1 MLPEITLEWLEA
13 RVRADDDGCWIWT
26 GYTTKHGQPQAR
38 LNYQLIL
45 VRRVVWEMTHD
56 KELKSTMWVAAK
68 CNKPGCCHPDCM
80 VARTRSQALKGRGMT
95 LLHRAAIATAK
106 RRNSDIPDEVVAEV
120 RASVCL
126 WVPALSEPLEP
137 LTFFGW
143 CKEFEIAVQYT
154 QRSLCALEIEGMA

>member
-13 RVRADDDGCWIWT
+13 RVRTDDDGCWIWT

-120 RASVCL
+120 RASDEQARQMARRL
-126 WVPALSEPLEP
+126 G
-137 LTFFGW
+137 LT
-143 CKEFEIAVQYT
+143 ESYV
-154 QRSLCALEIEGMA
+154 SLVRRGKIRVDLRNPFTGLGA

>member
-38 LNYQLIL
+38 LNYQLVL

-120 RASVCL
+120 RASDEQARQMARRL
-126 WVPALSEPLEP
+126 G
-137 LTFFGW
+137 LT
-143 CKEFEIAVQYT
+143 ESYV
-154 QRSLCALEIEGMA
+154 SLVRRGKIRVDLRNPFAGLGA

>member
-13 RVRADDDGCWIWT
+13 RVRADEDGCWIWT

-38 LNYQLIL
+38 LNYQLVL

-95 LLHRAAIATAK
+95 LLRRAAIATAK

-120 RASVCL
+120 RASDEQARQMARRL
-126 WVPALSEPLEP
+126 G
-137 LTFFGW
+137 LT
-143 CKEFEIAVQYT
+143 ESYV
-154 QRSLCALEIEGMA
+154 SLVRRGKIRVDLRNPFAGLGA

>member
-56 KELKSTMWVAAK
+56 KELKSTLWVAAK

-120 RASVCL
+120 RASDEQARQMARRL
-126 WVPALSEPLEP
+126 G
-137 LTFFGW
+137 LT
-143 CKEFEIAVQYT
+143 ESYV
-154 QRSLCALEIEGMA
+154 SLVRRGKIRVDLRNPFAGLGA

>member
-38 LNYQLIL
+38 LNYQLVL

-95 LLHRAAIATAK
+95 LLRRAAIATAK

-120 RASVCL
+120 RASDEQARQMARRL
-126 WVPALSEPLEP
+126 G
-137 LTFFGW
+137 LT
-143 CKEFEIAVQYT
+143 ESYV
-154 QRSLCALEIEGMA
+154 SLVRRGKIRVDLRNPFAGLGA

>member
-120 RASVCL
+120 RASDEQARQMARRL
-126 WVPALSEPLEP
+126 G
-137 LTFFGW
+137 LT
-143 CKEFEIAVQYT
+143 ESYV
-154 QRSLCALEIEGMA
+154 SLVRRGKIRVDLRNPFAGLGA

>member
-120 RASVCL
+120 RASDEQARQMARRL
-126 WVPALSEPLEP
+126 G
-137 LTFFGW
+137 LT
-143 CKEFEIAVQYT
+143 ESYV
-154 QRSLCALEIEGMA
+154 SLVRRGKIRVDLRNPFTGLGA

>member
-1 MLPEITLEWLEA
+1 MLPEITIEWLEA

-45 VRRVVWEMTHD
+45 VRRVVWEMKHD

-120 RASVCL
+120 RASDEQARQMARRL
-126 WVPALSEPLEP
+126 G
-137 LTFFGW
+137 LT
-143 CKEFEIAVQYT
+143 ESYV
-154 QRSLCALEIEGMA
+154 SLVRRGKIRVDLRNPFTGLGA

>member
-45 VRRVVWEMTHD
+45 VRRVVWEMKHD

-120 RASVCL
+120 RASDEQARQMARRL
-126 WVPALSEPLEP
+126 G
-137 LTFFGW
+137 LT
-143 CKEFEIAVQYT
+143 ESYV
-154 QRSLCALEIEGMA
+154 SLVRRGKIRVDLRNPFTGLGA

>member
-1 MLPEITLEWLEA
+1 MLPEITLKWLEA

-45 VRRVVWEMTHD
+45 VRRVVWEMKHD

-120 RASVCL
+120 RASDEQARQMARRL
-126 WVPALSEPLEP
+126 G
-137 LTFFGW
+137 LT
-143 CKEFEIAVQYT
+143 ESYV
-154 QRSLCALEIEGMA
+154 SLVRRGKIRVDLRNPFTGLGA

>member
-13 RVRADDDGCWIWT
+13 RVRADEDGCWIWT

-120 RASVCL
+120 RASDEQARQMARRL
-126 WVPALSEPLEP
+126 G
-137 LTFFGW
+137 LT
-143 CKEFEIAVQYT
+143 ESYV
-154 QRSLCALEIEGMA
+154 SLVRRGKIRVDLRNPFAGLGA

>member
-1 MLPEITLEWLEA
+1 MLPEITIEWLEA

-38 LNYQLIL
+38 LNYQLVL

-120 RASVCL
+120 RASDEQARQMARRL
-126 WVPALSEPLEP
+126 G
-137 LTFFGW
+137 LT
-143 CKEFEIAVQYT
+143 ESYV
-154 QRSLCALEIEGMA
+154 SLVRRGKIRVDLRNPFAGLGA

>member
-45 VRRVVWEMTHD
+45 VRRVVWEMKHD
-56 KELKSTMWVAAK
+56 KELKSTLWVAAK

-106 RRNSDIPDEVVAEV
+106 RRKSEIPDEVVAEV
-120 RASVCL
+120 RASDEQARQMARRL
-126 WVPALSEPLEP
+126 G
-137 LTFFGW
+137 LT
-143 CKEFEIAVQYT
+143 ESYV
-154 QRSLCALEIEGMA
+154 SLVRRGKIRVDLRNPFTGLGA

>member
-120 RASVCL
+120 RASDEQARQMARRL
-126 WVPALSEPLEP
+126 G
-137 LTFFGW
+137 LT
-143 CKEFEIAVQYT
+143 ASYV
-154 QRSLCALEIEGMA
+154 SLVRRGKIRVDLRNPFTGLGA

>member
-13 RVRADDDGCWIWT
+13 RVRADEDGCWIWT

-38 LNYQLIL
+38 LNYQLVL

-120 RASVCL
+120 RASDEQARQMARRL
-126 WVPALSEPLEP
+126 G
-137 LTFFGW
+137 LT
-143 CKEFEIAVQYT
+143 ESYV
-154 QRSLCALEIEGMA
+154 SLVRRGKIRVDLRNPFAGLGA